1 MLKKVIN
8 RLTAK
13 HQGNGCERV
22 TLKDGR
28 DEEDVEKKKKRKKK
42 KSWAGGRG
50 FKLK

>member
-1 MLKKVIN
+1 M
-8 RLTAK
+8 
-13 HQGNGCERV
+13 
-22 TLKDGR
+22 KDGR